1 MTQNWMRH
9 FELQLVDGNGQGI
22 ELSDFKVTFT
32 IDWFNISSASRV
44 GTIKI
49 YNLSADTVNRITG
62 QEFSKVRLIAGYDGI
77 APEVSASDVGTV
89 REVDAADVGQS
100 DGRNYGLI
108 FSGEIRYSVTGKDS
122 PVDSYVLIQAA
133 DTDLAFATSIT
144 SQTLAAGYTV
154 ADVNRALM
162 KDFEAKGATEG
173 LTPEMPATVFP
184 RGRVLFGMTRHLMD
198 NVAGQCGATWQ
209 FVDGQRQMVA
219 NNEYVHDAIVLS
231 SATGLIGMPQQTIGN
246 GVNVRALINPNIRV
260 NGLIQ
265 LDQASVFRT
274 ALSNNDIAIRRADH
288 RPEHGRKYHAQRHHI
303 AACQHRNGWRLYCA
317 RDYVQWRY
325 KGPGVVHG
333 YDVRS
338 AWRGGS
344 VYAIGFAKGMSN
356 EGYYFS
362 VSCLFCVQ
370 RVGGWLHG

>member
-1 MTQNWMRH
+1 MSQNWMRH
-9 FELQLVDGNGQGI
+9 FELQLLDENGQGI

-49 YNLSADTVNRITG
+49 YNLSADTSNRITG
-62 QEFSKVRLIAGYDGI
+62 KEFSKVRLIAGYDGI

-122 PVDSYVLIQAA
+122 PIDSYVLIQAA

-219 NNEYVHDAIVLS
+219 NNEYVHDAIVLN
-231 SATGLIGMPQQTIGN
+231 SATGLISMPQQTIGN

-265 LDQASVFRT
+265 LDQASVYRT
-274 ALSNNDIAIRRADH
+274 ALSNNDIAMAGGQITDQNTDGNITLSGTTAQPASIATDGVYIVRGIMYTGDTRGQAWYMDMMCEARGAADL
-288 RPEHGRKYHAQRHHI
+288 RTQDSL
-303 AACQHRNGWRLYCA
+303 N
-317 RDYVQWRY
+317 
-325 KGPGVVHG
+325 
-333 YDVRS
+333 
-338 AWRGGS
+338 RG
-344 VYAIGFAKGMSN
+344 
-356 EGYYFS
+356 
-362 VSCLFCVQ
+362 
-370 RVGGWLHG
+370 

>member
-1 MTQNWMRH
+1 M
-9 FELQLVDGNGQGI
+9 
-22 ELSDFKVTFT
+22 
-32 IDWFNISSASRV
+32 
-44 GTIKI
+44 
-49 YNLSADTVNRITG
+49 
-62 QEFSKVRLIAGYDGI
+62 
-77 APEVSASDVGTV
+77 

-122 PVDSYVLIQAA
+122 PIDSYVLIQAA

-219 NNEYVHDAIVLS
+219 NNEYVHDAIVLN
-231 SATGLIGMPQQTIGN
+231 SATGLIGMPQQTIDN

-274 ALSNNDIAIRRADH
+274 ALSNNDIAMAGGQITDQNTDGNITLSGTTAQPASIATDGVYIVRGIMYTGDTRGQAWYMDMMCEARGAADL
-288 RPEHGRKYHAQRHHI
+288 RTQDSL
-303 AACQHRNGWRLYCA
+303 N
-317 RDYVQWRY
+317 
-325 KGPGVVHG
+325 
-333 YDVRS
+333 
-338 AWRGGS
+338 RG
-344 VYAIGFAKGMSN
+344 
-356 EGYYFS
+356 
-362 VSCLFCVQ
+362 
-370 RVGGWLHG
+370 

>member
-1 MTQNWMRH
+1 MSQNWMRH
-9 FELQLVDGNGQGI
+9 FELQLVDENGQGI

-122 PVDSYVLIQAA
+122 PVDTYVLIQAA

-219 NNEYVHDAIVLS
+219 NNEYVHEAIVLN

-246 GVNVRALINPNIRV
+246 GVNVRVLINPNIRV

-265 LDQASVFRT
+265 LDQASVYRT
-274 ALSNNDIAIRRADH
+274 ALSNNDIAMAGGQITDQNTDGNITLSGTTSQPASIATDGVYIVRGIMYTGDTRGQAWYMDMMCEARGAADLLSSS
-288 RPEHGRKYHAQRHHI
+288 AQ
-303 AACQHRNGWRLYCA
+303 
-317 RDYVQWRY
+317 
-325 KGPGVVHG
+325 
-333 YDVRS
+333 
-338 AWRGGS
+338 
-344 VYAIGFAKGMSN
+344 
-356 EGYYFS
+356 
-362 VSCLFCVQ
+362 Q
-370 RVGGWLHG
+370 RIYS

>member
-1 MTQNWMRH
+1 MSQNWMRH

-77 APEVSASDVGTV
+77 APEVSTSDVGTV

-198 NVAGQCGATWQ
+198 NVAG
-209 FVDGQRQMVA
+209 
-219 NNEYVHDAIVLS
+219 
-231 SATGLIGMPQQTIGN
+231 
-246 GVNVRALINPNIRV
+246 
-260 NGLIQ
+260 
-265 LDQASVFRT
+265 
-274 ALSNNDIAIRRADH
+274 
-288 RPEHGRKYHAQRHHI
+288 
-303 AACQHRNGWRLYCA
+303 
-317 RDYVQWRY
+317 
-325 KGPGVVHG
+325 
-333 YDVRS
+333 
-338 AWRGGS
+338 
-344 VYAIGFAKGMSN
+344 
-356 EGYYFS
+356 
-362 VSCLFCVQ
+362 
-370 RVGGWLHG
+370 